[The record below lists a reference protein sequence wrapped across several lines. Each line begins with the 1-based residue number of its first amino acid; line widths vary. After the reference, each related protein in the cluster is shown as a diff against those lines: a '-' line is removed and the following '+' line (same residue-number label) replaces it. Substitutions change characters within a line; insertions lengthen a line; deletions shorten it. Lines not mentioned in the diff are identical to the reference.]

1 MKKKKQ
7 LFAVLAAAILGA
19 SALSGCSAEEE
30 GTSQKKTVTL
40 TIPAA
45 ASLKDVTKDIAK
57 KYKEKEP
64 NVKLDFS
71 YGSSGALQT
80 QIEEGAEADIF
91 ISAAQKQM
99 DALEKKDFINKK
111 SRINLLENKL
121 VLIVPKDSKK
131 HIKSFEDLAK
141 SEVKKIALGEPKA
154 VPAGQYSEG
163 VFQKLGILDKI
174 KKKANYG
181 SDVRQVLTWV
191 ESGEVDCGVVYMTD
205 AKISGKVKVVCEAP
219 KKAADPVIYPVAVL
233 KNSKN
238 QEESQ
243 KFADY
248 LKTDEILKL
257 FESYG
262 FQRVK

>member
-7 LFAVLAAAILGA
+7 MFAVLAAAVL
-19 SALSGCSAEEE
+19 SAALLSGC
-30 GTSQKKTVTL
+30 TSNDKKTGGKKTTTL
-40 TIPAA
+40 TVSAA
-45 ASLKDVTKDIAK
+45 ASLTDVTKDIAK

-64 NVKLDFS
+64 DVKLNFS

-91 ISAAQKQM
+91 MSAAQKQM
-99 DALEKKDFINKK
+99 DALSKKGLINKK
-111 SRINLLENKL
+111 SRTDLLENKL
-121 VLIVPKDSKK
+121 VLIVPKDSKTS
-131 HIKSFEDLAK
+131 IKSFEDLAK
-141 SEVKKIALGEPKA
+141 SSVKKVALGEPKS
-154 VPAGQYSEG
+154 VPVGQYSEG
-163 VFQKLGILDKI
+163 VFKKLGILDKI

-205 AKISGKVKVVCEAP
+205 AKISDNVKVVCEAP
-219 KKAADPVIYPVAVL
+219 EKAADPVIYPVAVL
-233 KNSKN
+233 KDSKH
-238 QEESQ
+238 QEQAQ

>member
-1 MKKKKQ
+1 MKKQ
-7 LFAVLAAAILGA
+7 IFAVLAAAVLGTA
-19 SALSGCSAEEE
+19 ALSGCSSEDKN
-30 GTSQKKTVTL
+30 TSGKKTATL
-40 TIPAA
+40 TISAA
-45 ASLKDVTKDIAK
+45 ASLTDVTKDIAE

-64 NVKLDFS
+64 NVELRFS

-80 QIEEGAEADIF
+80 QIEESADADVF
-91 ISAAQKQM
+91 MSAAQKQM
-99 DALEKKDFINKK
+99 DALSKKNLIDKK
-111 SRINLLENKL
+111 SRADLLENKL
-121 VLIVPKDSKK
+121 VLIVPKSSKTSVK
-131 HIKSFEDLAK
+131 TFEDLAE
-141 SEVKKIALGEPKA
+141 SSVKKVALGEPEA
-154 VPAGQYSEG
+154 VPVGQYSEG

-205 AKISGKVKVVCEAP
+205 AKISKKVKVVCEAP

-233 KNSKN
+233 KDSRHQK
-238 QEESQ
+238 EAQ
-243 KFADY
+243 KFVDF

-262 FQRVK
+262 FQRIK

>member
-1 MKKKKQ
+1 MKKQ
-7 LFAVLAAAILGA
+7 IFAVLAAAVLGTA
-19 SALSGCSAEEE
+19 ALSGCSSEDKN
-30 GTSQKKTVTL
+30 TSEKKTATL

-45 ASLKDVTKDIAK
+45 ASLTDVTEDIAE

-64 NVKLDFS
+64 NVELRFS

-80 QIEEGAEADIF
+80 QIEEGADTDVF
-91 ISAAQKQM
+91 MSAAQKQM
-99 DALEKKDFINKK
+99 DALSKKNLINKK
-111 SRINLLENKL
+111 SRTNLLENKL
-121 VLIVPKDSKK
+121 VLIVPKGSKTSVK
-131 HIKSFEDLAK
+131 TFEDLAD
-141 SEVKKIALGEPKA
+141 SGVKKVALGEPKA
-154 VPAGQYSEG
+154 VPVGQYSEG

-205 AKISGKVKVVCEAP
+205 AKISKKIKVVCEAP

-233 KNSKN
+233 KDSRHQK
-238 QEESQ
+238 EAQ
-243 KFADY
+243 KFVDY

-262 FQRVK
+262 FQRIK